1 MKIPEYNVGDVVR
14 IKKDLC
20 KCKSSCCGVVSGMEQ
35 FGGLTTRITTRYW
48 VNTYNSPQYIYY
60 IEADNGAFA
69 WDYPLF
75 ENMCATL
82 G

>member
-14 IKKDLC
+14 IKKDLYRC
-20 KCKSSCCGVVSGMEQ
+20 ESQCGVASEMEK

-48 VNTYNSPQYIYY
+48 VSAHNPPQYIYY
-60 IEADNGAFA
+60 IEADNEVFA

>member
-14 IKKDLC
+14 IKKDLY
-20 KCKSSCCGVVSGMEQ
+20 KCESQCGVATGMEK

-48 VNTYNSPQYIYY
+48 TINFNPPQYIYY
-60 IEADNGAFA
+60 IEADNEVFA